1 MVDSR
6 WLISAGVV
14 MMMVGYLQLAQLT
27 LDVGLTQLLPGMLL
41 TGAGMSFMFGPMS
54 AVVMRTIPLPLLT
67 AASSLYS
74 LFRRIGGN
82 LGYAFVASQVAH
94 RTAFHRARLI
104 DHLSPYDTATTQAVD
119 NLTGRLASSGLPP
132 GVAED
137 SALQLINGAVN
148 RHATIM
154 AYNDVFWM
162 MGMLFVVSFP
172 FLLLLRGRRLHAAA
186 GCRHRRQ
193 QRS

>member
-1 MVDSR
+1 
-6 WLISAGVV
+6 
-14 MMMVGYLQLAQLT
+14 MVGYWQLAHLT

-67 AASSLYS
+67 AASSLYT

-82 LGYAFVASQVAH
+82 IGYAFVASQVAH
-94 RTAFHRARLI
+94 RAAFHRARLI
-104 DHLSPYDTATTQAVD
+104 DHLSPYDTATTQTFD
-119 NLTGRLASSGLPP
+119 GLTGRLAGSGLPP

-137 SALQLINGAVN
+137 SALRLINGTVN
-148 RHATIM
+148 RHAAIM

-172 FLLLLRGRRLHAAA
+172 FLLLLSGRSARVTTAA
-186 GCRHRRQ
+186 RKPVL